1 MEFFKKK
8 RIFLDHASATPVLKE
23 ARLAMEKYFT
33 DEFYNPSA
41 IYAEGVKARRDL
53 GAFREKVARHLHAG
67 AKDIVFTSGGTESD
81 NLAILG
87 TFEKA
92 AESVLL
98 PHLVI
103 SELEHPAILEAAEEV
118 KRRGGD
124 YTIVRADEEGIIRP
138 EKIEKAITKD
148 TVLVS
153 VSMAAGSIG
162 VVQPISKIGRLIREA
177 RKKNNSSYPYFH
189 TDATAAANYASL
201 NVDALSVDLLTLDGA
216 KMYAPKGSGVLVV
229 RPGIELS
236 PMIVGGGQERGLRAG
251 TENLP
256 SIAGFAAAFDVAVRD
271 REKESLRLLA
281 LRNKLL
287 AAVQNIKGSF
297 VIGSPDNLLPNVLA
311 VSFPGQISEFLAIS
325 LDQKGICVSAGA
337 ACQSQNDSTDDLA
350 LRFSLGR
357 STTEKDIENTITAL
371 KEIVMRA

>member
-1 MEFFKKK
+1 MKFFQKK
-8 RIFLDHASATPVLKE
+8 RIFLDYASATPVLPE
-23 ARLAMEKYFT
+23 ARKVMEKYVT

-41 IYAEGVKARRDL
+41 IYAEGVLVRREL
-53 GAFREKVARHLHAG
+53 GQCREKVARHLHAG
-67 AKDIVFTSGGTESD
+67 AKDIIFTSGGTESD

-92 AESVLL
+92 AESVLV
-98 PHLVI
+98 PHIIV

-124 YTIVRADEEGIIRP
+124 YTIIRADEEGIIRP
-138 EKIEKAITKD
+138 DTIEKAITEN

-153 VSMAAGSIG
+153 VSLAAGSIG
-162 VVQPISKIGRLIREA
+162 VIQPVSKIGRMIREV
-177 RKKNNSSYPYFH
+177 RKKNSSSYPYFH

-201 NVDALSVDLLTLDGA
+201 NVDALNVDLLTLDGA

-229 RPGIELS
+229 RPGVELS
-236 PMIVGGGQERGLRAG
+236 PQILGGGQERGLRAG
-251 TENLP
+251 TENIP
-256 SIAGFAAAFDVAVRD
+256 SIAGFAVALDIVVRD
-271 REKESLRLLA
+271 REKESKRLLS

-287 AAVQNIKGSF
+287 ESVRSIQGAFI
-297 VIGSPDNLLPNVLA
+297 IGSPENLLPNVIS

-357 STTEKDIENTITAL
+357 GTTLKDIEVTEKAL